1 MDDNNI
7 SLENEID
14 KERDSLLELLQNWL
28 ELPMVVLAFIWLA
41 LFIAEVVWGLS
52 PLLEILGYV
61 IWALFILEF
70 MVGFTL
76 ASKKLKYLRQNFL
89 KGIAL
94 VAPALRI
101 FAVFRV
107 LRLMRL
113 TRAAGMVRGMR
124 MLRVIS
130 SINRGMR
137 ALAASMGRRGFGYV
151 LLLTIIVTLVGA
163 AGMYAFERAL
173 EMEQGFE
180 NYGHA
185 LWWTAMIMTTLG
197 SDYWPETA
205 SGRILCFFLSLYA
218 LGVFGYITA
227 ALATFF
233 VGSDAG
239 DEETD
244 LASAKSI
251 AALRND
257 ISALREE
264 ILSKKQ

>member
-1 MDDNNI
+1 MNNNKI
-7 SLENEID
+7 SLENEIE

-28 ELPMVVLAFIWLA
+28 EIPMVVLAFVWLA
-41 LFIAEVVWGLS
+41 LFIAEVIWGLS
-52 PLLEILGYV
+52 PLLELLGYV
-61 IWALFILEF
+61 IWAIFIFEF
-70 MVGFTL
+70 FLGFTL
-76 ASKKLKYLRQNFL
+76 ASRKLKYLKQNWL

-94 VAPALRI
+94 AAPALRI
-101 FAVFRV
+101 FAILRFF
-107 LRLMRL
+107 RLMRL

-130 SINRGMR
+130 SLNRGMR
-137 ALAASMGRRGFGYV
+137 ALAASMSRRGFGYV
-151 LLLTIIVTLVGA
+151 VLLTIIVTLVGA
-163 AGMYAFERAL
+163 AGMYAFEKAL
-173 EMEQGFE
+173 EVEQGFE

-197 SDYWPETA
+197 SDYWPETD

-233 VGSDAG
+233 VGSDAS

-251 AALRND
+251 TALRND
-257 ISALREE
+257 ISALRKE
-264 ILSKKQ
+264 IISMKQ